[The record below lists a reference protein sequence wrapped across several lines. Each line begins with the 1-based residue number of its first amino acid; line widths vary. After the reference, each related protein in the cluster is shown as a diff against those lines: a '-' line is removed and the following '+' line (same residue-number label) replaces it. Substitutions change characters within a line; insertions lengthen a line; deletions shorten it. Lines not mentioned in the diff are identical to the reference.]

1 MECND
6 GRYNGRVR
14 RLDVS
19 AVFSSLVRFSVLT
32 WREQRVEE
40 EPYSCA
46 GSCGCPTPYSWRKT
60 SFTSVVSWAK
70 KNRVEWL
77 AGITTG
83 LTAVPTAVA
92 FAILAGVKPSVGLRG
107 TWIIMLVMA
116 LFGGKV
122 LAGSV
127 VGVACFAWTG
137 CVSLMKMREFR
148 LV

>member
-1 MECND
+1 MI
-6 GRYNGRVR
+6 
-14 RLDVS
+14 
-19 AVFSSLVRFSVLT
+19 

-46 GSCGCPTPYSWRKT
+46 GSCGCPTPYSWREI
-60 SFTSVVSWAK
+60 SFTGVMSWAK

-122 LAGSV
+122 LSGFV
-127 VGVACFAWTG
+127 VGAACFDRIG
-137 CVSLMKMREFR
+137 CAST
-148 LV
+148 

>member
-1 MECND
+1 MLFSEH
-6 GRYNGRVR
+6 YFVS
-14 RLDVS
+14 RLNSYVC
-19 AVFSSLVRFSVLT
+19 SLCMKSNLLSTVCLLHFTCVCSLDNT
-32 WREQRVEE
+32 IHAKTPGKHEQRKEE

-46 GSCGCPTPYSWRKT
+46 GSCGCPVPFNWRESSLQST
-60 SFTSVVSWAK
+60 LLWVK

-116 LFGGKV
+116 LFGGE
-122 LAGSV
+122 LCS
-127 VGVACFAWTG
+127 
-137 CVSLMKMREFR
+137 
-148 LV
+148 